1 MWWGMLG
8 GAIAGYFGNDAA
20 RAQADANTRISA
32 ANAKAGNEV
41 RQASNA
47 FEAAKG
53 NLARY
58 AQSVSNNQRLKAGG
72 DAIEANVVNYRRA
85 RDNLGLQS
93 FSTSIKQAEQAGA
106 SAAAQANS
114 GIDGSVVD
122 QVNGATALRDSIV
135 DEAIRRN
142 GETMDFDAAH
152 RAAGIE
158 IQTVQGMDGSLI
170 LDQLDF
176 NQDFAQVSPKI
187 SAFAAAVRGAFPYKD
202 DMIGKSGD
210 ATQKTDYQTNTQYTG
225 GLGTRQQSNNN
236 YDLADYSYSK
246 NGNAT
251 FGFKDNSE
259 QSPYQLWGANNG
271 TSLGDHGDKSQTS
284 DSMYAL
290 WSR

>member
-32 ANAKAGNEV
+32 ANAKAGNQV
-41 RQASNA
+41 RTASNA

-72 DAIEANVVNYRRA
+72 DAVEANIVNYRRA
-85 RDNLGLQS
+85 RDNLSLQS
-93 FSTSIKQAEQAGA
+93 FSTSIRQAEQAGA
-106 SAAAQANS
+106 AAAAQANS

-142 GETMDFDAAH
+142 GGTMDYDAAH
-152 RAAGIE
+152 RAASIE
-158 IQTVQGMDGSLI
+158 VQTVQGMDGSLI
-170 LDQLDF
+170 LDQLDY
-176 NQDFAQVSPKI
+176 NVDFAQVSPKI

-210 ATQKTDYQTNTQYTG
+210 ATQKTDYATQFREDTDRRLGNAQSAGLSVAAFDENYGHEGRNSFSFNTQSAGDT
-225 GLGTRQQSNNN
+225 
-236 YDLADYSYSK
+236 
-246 NGNAT
+246 
-251 FGFKDNSE
+251 
-259 QSPYQLWGANNG
+259 SPYQLWGSNSSLNNR
-271 TSLGDHGDKSQTS
+271 SDDS
-284 DSMYAL
+284 DSIYSL

>member
-32 ANAKAGNEV
+32 ANAKAGNQV
-41 RQASNA
+41 RGAQNA

-58 AQSVSNNQRLKAGG
+58 AQSVSNNRRLESGG

-85 RDNLGLQS
+85 RDNLATQS
-93 FSTSIKQAEQAGA
+93 FATSIRQAEQAGQ

-122 QVNGATALRDSIV
+122 QVNGATAIRDSIV
-135 DEAIRRN
+135 NEAISRQ
-142 GETMDFDAAH
+142 GATMDYDAAH

-170 LDQLDF
+170 LDQLDY
-176 NQDFAQVSPKI
+176 NQDYAQVSPKI

-210 ATQKTDYQTNTQYTG
+210 STQKTDYATQFRADTSRRQDLAASAGLSAKEFDEDYGHEQNRFSFNTQSDDT
-225 GLGTRQQSNNN
+225 Q
-236 YDLADYSYSK
+236 A
-246 NGNAT
+246 
-251 FGFKDNSE
+251 
-259 QSPYQLWGANNG
+259 YQLWGSG
-271 TSLGDHGDKSQTS
+271 TGDAGWQSDQSDNSYGD
-284 DSMYAL
+284 L